1 MSKDKVD
8 KNTEKQHK
16 EQYKHLEPYA
26 FKKGESGNPLGRPKK
41 ELSMTNAMKDILNEI
56 DPETKIERYKKLL
69 LVAIDKAEKG
79 DNDMIKYLVNR
90 IDGMPKGSDTNIQ
103 VNNFIPLL
111 NGDSHREYIDE
122 KDTTD
127 QE

>member
-1 MSKDKVD
+1 MSKEPVD
-8 KNTEKQHK
+8 KTPKISPNLKPAWQ
-16 EQYKHLEPYA
+16 
-26 FKKGESGNPLGRPKK
+26 KGESGNPLGRPKK

>member
-111 NGDSHREYIDE
+111 GGDSHKEYIEGED
-122 KDTTD
+122 DNTR
-127 QE
+127 

>member
-111 NGDSHREYIDE
+111 GGDSHKEYIE
-122 KDTTD
+122 G
-127 QE
+127 EHEVN

>member
-1 MSKDKVD
+1 MSKEPVD
-8 KNTEKQHK
+8 KTPKISPNLKPAWQ
-16 EQYKHLEPYA
+16 
-26 FKKGESGNPLGRPKK
+26 KGESGNPLGRPKK

-111 NGDSHREYIDE
+111 GGDSHKEYIEGED
-122 KDTTD
+122 DNTR
-127 QE
+127 